1 MMKTDSVAMTPLEKV
16 DALYRDLVDGYGE
29 GADREV
35 RAASKLLMVALL
47 KLKEH
52 GGFGWQGLVEDY
64 VLMLRNDPERYARIL
79 EANRGEQKKRV

>member
-1 MMKTDSVAMTPLEKV
+1 MKMDSVAMTPLEKV
-16 DALYRDLVDGYGE
+16 EALYQELVDGYGE
-29 GADREV
+29 GADREA

-79 EANRGEQKKRV
+79 EANRGERKKA